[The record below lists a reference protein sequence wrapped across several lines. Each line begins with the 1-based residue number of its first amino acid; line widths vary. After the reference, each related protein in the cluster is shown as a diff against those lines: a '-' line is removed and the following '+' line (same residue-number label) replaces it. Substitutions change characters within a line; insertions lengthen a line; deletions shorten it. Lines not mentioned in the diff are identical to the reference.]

1 MIPFSFQK
9 GNKSAGCEDAPPIAN
24 ERFSVICDGLGGAG
38 STKHTIIEDGATT
51 VSTRTSGYLGSR
63 IVAECVK
70 SYYSDYYDAL
80 SKEIT
85 SHNRTANLPRFLE
98 SLKDYIQSSFEVNMK
113 KWDIKPSHSRTLKD
127 FPTTLASALYFP
139 SPKGVTILAVWA
151 GDSRVY
157 LFTPKKGLQ
166 LLTLDDAKNAEDE
179 MNSASEMTNCISSG
193 NAFSLNFAIYELNEP
208 GVCFCCSDGC
218 FDYLQSPL
226 HFEWLL
232 LHTILEC
239 MPNAKKDNLGVAL
252 ADSIKDNMYISIG
265 DDTTM
270 SGVIYMIESSQQMKK
285 LFKDRMVN
293 AGTLAIRMNDSLKE
307 LKKVQ
312 NERESAQKTCRLFEE
327 RIFNAIRNEVCMT
340 LKGTSYNPSL
350 RSFLASL
357 PFFSDFSSKG
367 HSVEA
372 EIEEECEIE
381 IRKIQETAYQT
392 KNLCRNMF
400 VCDYLKWQR
409 QMDEQGGTPSSWG
422 RIPLI
427 TRGQNKTAHT
437 YDNPS
442 RAIQSF
448 LTCIE
453 MYKHPYFR
461 DVVRFPAISDDEIE
475 KYIQSQ
481 IILIEQIVTMLNN
494 NNGELNDLW
503 SQAFFSTN
511 DFSRERNQNDRSP
524 QFEAYFD
531 QAINNPQSSQ
541 IASALTKRKINEYLE
556 QGSHISV
563 IREKYEKERQR
574 RLDRIPE
581 EFWNGHKNE
590 IIDAVLSENEVV
602 VSRLFVNTD
611 VSIDRLVAYSKAKKT
626 LSQIDEKIKEA
637 QISVDENW
645 LQYKSEYQL
654 FRVVSEKGVC

>member
-24 ERFSVICDGLGGAG
+24 DCFSVVCDGLGGAG
-38 STKHTIIEDGATT
+38 STKHSIIEDGATT

-70 SYYSDYYDAL
+70 SYYADNYDLL
-80 SKEIT
+80 SKEMT
-85 SHNRTANLPRFLE
+85 SRDRTANLPHFLE
-98 SLKDYIQSSFEVNMK
+98 SLKERIQSSFEDSMK
-113 KWDIKPSHSRTLKD
+113 RWDIKPSHSRTLKD

-139 SPKGVTILAVWA
+139 SPKGLTVLAIWA

-166 LLTLDDAKNAEDE
+166 LLSLDDAKNAEDE

-193 NAFSLNFAIYELNEP
+193 NSFGLNFAVYDLDEP

-239 MPNAKKDNLGVAL
+239 MPNAKNDSLGVAL
-252 ADSIKDNMYISIG
+252 ADSIRDNMYKSIG

-270 SGVIYMIESSQQMKK
+270 SGVIYRIDSSQQMKK
-285 LFKDRMVN
+285 LFKDRMAN

-312 NERESAQKTCRLFEE
+312 NERESSQKTCRLFEE
-327 RIFNAIRNEVCMT
+327 RIFDAIKNEVCMS
-340 LKGTSYNPSL
+340 LKTTSYNPSL

-357 PFFSDFSSKG
+357 PFYSDFLSKE
-367 HSVEA
+367 HSVETD
-372 EIEEECEIE
+372 IEEECEIE
-381 IRKIQETAYQT
+381 IRKMQEIAYQT

-409 QMDEQGGTPSSWG
+409 LMDEQGGSSSFWG
-422 RIPLI
+422 QIPLI
-427 TRGQNKTAHT
+427 TRGQNKTVHA

-442 RAIQSF
+442 RAIQS
-448 LTCIE
+448 LMTCIE
-453 MYKHPYFR
+453 IYKHPFFR
-461 DVVRFPAISDDEIE
+461 EVVSLPAISDGEIE

-481 IILIEQIVTMLNN
+481 INLIEQIVAMLSNN
-494 NNGELNDLW
+494 SGEFNDLW
-503 SQAFFSTN
+503 SQAFFSTD

-524 QFEAYFD
+524 QFEAYFN
-531 QAINNPQSSQ
+531 QAINNPQSSL

-556 QGSHISV
+556 QGGRVSI
-563 IREKYEKERQR
+563 IRDRYEKERQR
-574 RLDRIPE
+574 RRDKIPE
-581 EFWNGHKNE
+581 EFWSEHKNE
-590 IIDAVLSENEVV
+590 IIDAVLAENETV
-602 VSRLFVNTD
+602 VSRLFANTD
-611 VSIDRLVAYSKAKKT
+611 ISTDRLIAYAKAKRT
-626 LSQIDEKIKEA
+626 LLQIDERIKEA
-637 QISVDENW
+637 QMSVDDIW
-645 LQYKSEYQL
+645 LQYKSDYQL